1 MKVIPLD
8 DRVLVKIELTEE
20 KTKGGIYLPDTAKEK
35 TQRGE
40 VVEVGQGEKISKLG
54 LKKGQKVIFAKYA
67 GTEIKIDNDDHII
80 LGNDDVL
87 AKIDN

>member
-40 VVEVGQGEKISKLG
+40 VADVGNGENIVKLG

-67 GTEIKIDNDDHII
+67 GTEIKIDEEDFII
-80 LGNDDVL
+80 LGKDDVL
-87 AKIDN
+87 AKVEN